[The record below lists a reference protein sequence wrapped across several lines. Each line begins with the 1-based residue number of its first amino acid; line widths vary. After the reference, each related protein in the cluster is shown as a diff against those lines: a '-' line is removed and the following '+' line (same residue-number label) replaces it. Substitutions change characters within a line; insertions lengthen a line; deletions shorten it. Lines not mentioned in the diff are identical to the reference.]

1 MTTAPSVAAEVLT
14 SGLDGLL
21 VRFSL
26 TPDPA
31 AMAAARRFAAAL
43 QAAPPKDLP
52 GGLTEIAPALVS
64 VLVRFDAE
72 RTDRAALRSTLE
84 RIAGET
90 VQGPLVMPDPARRWT
105 IPVAFGGDQGP
116 QLGQVAQALGIGE
129 DAAVAELC
137 ASDLRVLTIGFAPG
151 QPYIGLL
158 PPRWDLPRLP
168 EITPSVPAGSVVVAV
183 RQIVLFGA
191 DSATGWQQ
199 VGRAALRTFIPDRAE
214 PMPLQGG
221 DAIRFARASA
231 DEIARLAEAGD
242 RMGGARLEV
251 LR

>member
-31 AMAAARRFAAAL
+31 AMAAARRFEAAL

-84 RIAGET
+84 RIAGEM

-116 QLGQVAQALGIGE
+116 QLSQVAQALGIGE

-137 ASDLRVLTIGFAPG
+137 ASDLCVLTIGFAPG